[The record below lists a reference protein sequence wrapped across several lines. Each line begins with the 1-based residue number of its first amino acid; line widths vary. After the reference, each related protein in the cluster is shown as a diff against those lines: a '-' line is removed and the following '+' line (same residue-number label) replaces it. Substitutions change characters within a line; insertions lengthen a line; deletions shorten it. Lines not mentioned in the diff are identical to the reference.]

1 MFIDRADA
9 GRQLAEAVAIAAPP
23 DPVVL
28 ALPRGGVPLGAA
40 VADRIGAPL
49 DLVFVSKLG
58 LPGHS
63 ELAAG
68 AIVDGAEPLILWNRD
83 VLRRAGL
90 AEADFADQIVAKRAE
105 TLRRRKLYL
114 SGRAALALAG
124 RTAILVDDGVATGAT
139 LRVALKAVRAQGAE
153 QVWAAVPV
161 APHDMLPILEEE
173 TDRLICLEA
182 PRDFVA
188 VGAQYRE
195 FGQVQDAEVV
205 RLLADAAHR

>member
-1 MFIDRADA
+1 MFENREDA
-9 GRQLAEAVAIAAPP
+9 GRQLAEAVARAAPA

-40 VADRIGAPL
+40 VASRLGAPL

-68 AIVDGAEPLILWNRD
+68 AIVDGAEPIILWNRD

-90 AEADFADQIVAKRAE
+90 VEADFADLIAGKKAE
-105 TLRRRKLYL
+105 IARRRKAYL
-114 SGRAALALAG
+114 PGRSAVALSG

-139 LRVALKAVRAQGAE
+139 LRVAIRAVRAQGAAR
-153 QVWAAVPV
+153 VWAAVPV
-161 APHDMLPILEEE
+161 APADMMATLEAEA
-173 TDRLICLEA
+173 DRLICLEA
-182 PRDFVA
+182 PRDFRA
-188 VGAQYRE
+188 VGLHYRD
-195 FGQVQDAEVV
+195 FSQVEDADVV
-205 RLLADAAHR
+205 RLMADATDR